1 MIATVASISEQL
13 KKHGIRPSHQRIK
26 IYDYLV
32 RMKNHPSVDQIFCD
46 LREEIPTLSKT
57 TIYSTLKEFYKNK
70 LVLSLTIDDQVTRYD
85 ADTSVHGHF
94 ICEKCNA
101 IHDFDVDQKL
111 LSSTLMDIVEVKE
124 HHLYLRGTCKKHVNE
139 TQTAQVTEAVAAH

>member
-13 KKHGIRPSHQRIK
+13 KKHNIRPSHQRIK

-85 ADTSVHGHF
+85 ADTSIHGHF
-94 ICEKCNA
+94 ICEKCGS

-111 LSSTLMDIVEVKE
+111 LGSTLMDIVEVKE
-124 HHLYLRGTCKKHVNE
+124 HHLYLRGICKEHKN
-139 TQTAQVTEAVAAH
+139 EAVAAPAQHATVTH